1 MFTQMTLVKLSE
13 SPNTTKKS
21 WGVGKRIV
29 ENKDRQRLE
38 REKTVRSKSNHTC
51 MKLWGENLIDK
62 NTFKKE
68 VFSVDNM
75 IYFEMQ
81 RKKSKWA
88 LQLHDLQM

>member
-1 MFTQMTLVKLSE
+1 
-13 SPNTTKKS
+13 
-21 WGVGKRIV
+21 
-29 ENKDRQRLE
+29 
-38 REKTVRSKSNHTC
+38 